1 MNARPT
7 KRMLRGDGLDLAA
20 DCYGEPKA
28 RTVIFA
34 HGGGQSRTAWRGA
47 ARAAAAAGYYAISL
61 DLRGHGDSDWAS
73 DGDYHFAAY
82 VRDYAAIIAEHGG
95 EAALVG
101 ASLGGRTALLM
112 CTTHPQMVGALALAD
127 VTPRIDEDAA
137 SDMRAFFHHSA
148 QGFASVDEAAH
159 ALASLTEDKTPAPAA
174 RLLPH
179 LREQDGRFHW
189 RWDPRFVQERFVAD
203 EAQLQLLEDSAR
215 ALATPTIMIR
225 AEFSTVVRTEHVAEF
240 ERTSPHIETQVARG
254 IGHMLTSDANDAYA
268 PMILDFFAR
277 TYPP

>member
-7 KRMLRGDGLDLAA
+7 KRMLRGDGLHLAA

-82 VRDYAAIIAEHGG
+82 VRDYAA
-95 EAALVG
+95 
-101 ASLGGRTALLM
+101 TALLM